1 MLFFLCIVTRLLYT
15 SLFGVPK
22 RRAFQRDRNVRLN
35 SCSML
40 LVCSDAG
47 RHLAPAVHT
56 ATRGEKQQVP
66 PTAASYSD
74 WLTTHTHTLHSRMTP
89 VTHTHPF
96 QKKTNDEK
104 TKERKETPKQT
115 NKNMS
120 NHEFG
125 RSIIANIQEANYK
138 NCQYHFPLNSH
149 NKKQPLLIWGEKHA
163 SLKR

>member
-1 MLFFLCIVTRLLYT
+1 MFFVTRLLYT

-40 LVCSDAG
+40 LVLFWRRETPCSRCSHRNKG
-47 RHLAPAVHT
+47 GKNNRFLQLQQIILIGLPRTHTLYIHEWHL
-56 ATRGEKQQVP
+56 
-66 PTAASYSD
+66 S
-74 WLTTHTHTLHSRMTP
+74 HTHTPS
-89 VTHTHPF
+89 
-96 QKKTNDEK
+96 KKRRHNEK